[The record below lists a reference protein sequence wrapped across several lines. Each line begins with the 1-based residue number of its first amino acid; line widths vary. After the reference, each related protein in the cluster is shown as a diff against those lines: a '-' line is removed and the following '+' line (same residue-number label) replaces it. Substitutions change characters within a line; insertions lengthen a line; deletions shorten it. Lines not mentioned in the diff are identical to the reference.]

1 MSETSE
7 NRSVAVLQPRATVA
21 IGARPE
27 PMVPTNLE
35 GVWRLSELIAASG
48 MAPKDMK
55 EAPQIAVAIMH
66 GLEVGLTP
74 MAALQSIA
82 VVNGRPSVWGDG
94 AIGLVRASG
103 LLEDFDEGLNG
114 EGDKRVAY
122 CKVKRKGEKKVLE
135 RTFSWEDAK
144 KAGLTSKTGP
154 WQNYPNRMLV
164 LRARAFALR
173 DQFADVLRGLS
184 IREEMEDVAREDDAR
199 DVTPSR
205 PTPIEPPSS
214 ETIIDVPV
222 DSGVAPKEAAG
233 QDAEDKPA
241 LPPQPSSASTPSP
254 EQPEPPA
261 DEPFDWEAVKDDIDE
276 QLKAATEPKHIDEIR
291 DLFAEDV
298 EKMTRSQRSTVEGL
312 FVDAERRLKAQEEE
326 ASRQR
331 VEAAGGKGVKEYM
344 DEDRKDAETAR
355 AVGDGMEPDPFD
367 PKSYETEDK
376 ESIIDLVNTAI
387 KLAKD
392 DGGKEMVTKL
402 YNMFV
407 DTKAI
412 RKKHIDLKTRNAQL
426 DIVAPLF
433 EKHGLLT
440 MQPSFLKRASDVL
453 SRVQFEGF
461 EYITATKG
469 EVVFLQI
476 ACSSKCNVTGEPM
489 RWTSRKWMLSEH
501 MTDGEIVQTA
511 FLATKIAI
519 EHELRETFYYKG
531 QPIFDPHY
539 DLDKLHALRS
549 QPDALKERD
558 PIPVRWPEAV

>member
-1 MSETSE
+1 MSEGT
-7 NRSVAVLQPRATVA
+7 NLPAVQQPRATVA
-21 IGARPE
+21 IGERPAA
-27 PMVPTNLE
+27 MVPTNLE

-55 EAPQIAVAIMH
+55 QPEQIAVAIMH

-103 LLEDFDEGLNG
+103 MLEDFEEGLNG

-154 WQNYPNRMLV
+154 WQQYPNRMLV
-164 LRARAFALR
+164 LRARAFAMR
-173 DQFADVLRGLS
+173 DAFADVLRGLS
-184 IREEMEDVAREDDAR
+184 IREEMEDVAREHDAR

-214 ETIIDVPV
+214 ETIIDVPAV
-222 DSGVAPKEAAG
+222 DVVAPTEAAG

-241 LPPQPSSASTPSP
+241 LPPQPSSASTPTPPTEP
-254 EQPEPPA
+254 EHPPLNF
-261 DEPFDWEAVKDDIDE
+261 EEKLEEIKE
-276 QLKAATEPKHIDEIR
+276 QLAGVTEQKHIDEVR
-291 DLFAEDV
+291 DLFAEDY
-298 EKMTRSQRSTVEGL
+298 ERMMRSQRSVIDGL
-312 FVDAERRLKAQEEE
+312 YQDAESRLKQKAEE

-331 VEAAGGKGVKEYM
+331 VEAAGGQGIKEYM
-344 DEDRKDAETAR
+344 DEDRKDADTAR
-355 AVGDGMEPDPFD
+355 VVGDGMEPDPFD

-402 YNMFV
+402 YNLFV
-407 DTKAI
+407 ATKNV
-412 RKKHIDLKTRNAQL
+412 RKAHIDLKTRNAHL
-426 DIVAPLF
+426 DVVAPLF
-433 EKHGLLT
+433 EKHGL
-440 MQPSFLKRASDVL
+440 
-453 SRVQFEGF
+453 
-461 EYITATKG
+461 
-469 EVVFLQI
+469 
-476 ACSSKCNVTGEPM
+476 
-489 RWTSRKWMLSEH
+489 
-501 MTDGEIVQTA
+501 
-511 FLATKIAI
+511 
-519 EHELRETFYYKG
+519 
-531 QPIFDPHY
+531 
-539 DLDKLHALRS
+539 
-549 QPDALKERD
+549 
-558 PIPVRWPEAV
+558 

>member
-1 MSETSE
+1 M
-7 NRSVAVLQPRATVA
+7 
-21 IGARPE
+21 
-27 PMVPTNLE
+27 
-35 GVWRLSELIAASG
+35 
-48 MAPKDMK
+48 
-55 EAPQIAVAIMH
+55 
-66 GLEVGLTP
+66 
-74 MAALQSIA
+74 
-82 VVNGRPSVWGDG
+82 
-94 AIGLVRASG
+94 
-103 LLEDFDEGLNG
+103 
-114 EGDKRVAY
+114 
-122 CKVKRKGEKKVLE
+122 
-135 RTFSWEDAK
+135 
-144 KAGLTSKTGP
+144 
-154 WQNYPNRMLV
+154 
-164 LRARAFALR
+164 
-173 DQFADVLRGLS
+173 
-184 IREEMEDVAREDDAR
+184 
-199 DVTPSR
+199 
-205 PTPIEPPSS
+205 
-214 ETIIDVPV
+214 
-222 DSGVAPKEAAG
+222 
-233 QDAEDKPA
+233 
-241 LPPQPSSASTPSP
+241 PPQPSSASTPSP

-433 EKHGLLT
+433 EKHGL
-440 MQPSFLKRASDVL
+440 
-453 SRVQFEGF
+453 
-461 EYITATKG
+461 
-469 EVVFLQI
+469 
-476 ACSSKCNVTGEPM
+476 
-489 RWTSRKWMLSEH
+489 
-501 MTDGEIVQTA
+501 
-511 FLATKIAI
+511 
-519 EHELRETFYYKG
+519 
-531 QPIFDPHY
+531 
-539 DLDKLHALRS
+539 
-549 QPDALKERD
+549 
-558 PIPVRWPEAV
+558 

>member
-433 EKHGLLT
+433 EKHGL
-440 MQPSFLKRASDVL
+440 
-453 SRVQFEGF
+453 
-461 EYITATKG
+461 
-469 EVVFLQI
+469 
-476 ACSSKCNVTGEPM
+476 
-489 RWTSRKWMLSEH
+489 
-501 MTDGEIVQTA
+501 
-511 FLATKIAI
+511 
-519 EHELRETFYYKG
+519 
-531 QPIFDPHY
+531 
-539 DLDKLHALRS
+539 
-549 QPDALKERD
+549 
-558 PIPVRWPEAV
+558 